1 MYTSSFT
8 SAYGTGAGRAG
19 SQSPATLRATTPA
32 RNYGAGMASLPEE
45 KRVASPTGSYSGYYS
60 RQKDFYTP
68 SAYSR
73 IYSSDYDTQRRERRT
88 INTEEIDTEEKKE
101 KRREHAIPGEITRDT
116 TLNVRGGKAVVRMVT
131 TKLKE
136 SPYAGGWRARMA
148 EREEKEALT
157 LGQRLALKHQIVEK
171 PKEKEKTPPPV
182 STKADSGEESEW
194 TWETCSSSEAEDPG
208 PPKKRKTPTPPKRKV
223 SPKLI
228 KQKERTPPKPLTP
241 EPPRR
246 APVAYTKSNTTSLCN
261 SDEKKAPAAPP
272 RNTSTSRWMDRLFG
286 EEKPKPKVP
295 SVRIPNF
302 GNAVS
307 ANKNLLDTRVK
318 EQSSPSMVRSSVTGR
333 PLSWAGIP
341 GAANVQDVQANIH
354 TEQRTSAT
362 PQPVKKK
369 PPSSSSSGSSSPPL
383 YKYNPRKPQTYKG
396 AGSHLIES
404 SDEEA
409 QPMPGLGRGW
419 RPGQPPRGDVVVK
432 LTPSKTAPPT
442 VINSEHSEALA
453 ANRALTSQAAISS
466 KVPAAMGEKYN
477 IPGLFIKPSTKTAP
491 KSIQPVE
498 AKLTLKP
505 EGTMSLTTKTETKPS
520 YQSSIYTPSKSP
532 LLDARVELKVATSSP
547 PPQAAA
553 ISKDTEAK
561 ATEKKEESGESEWE
575 YYTETEPSDEEEK
588 PADTSSP
595 ASTKTETE
603 DKTSEVKSSTQNG
616 VAPVSVSKPVT
627 NGHVAKTT
635 SVTKTPTTPTQTT
648 QSKPS
653 APISSAPT
661 KVELPPKP
669 TPKKHPVKVEE
680 VTVVDKKRPVQTKS
694 DMSSSKAAVS
704 AVAALRKVKP
714 EPVVPIP
721 EAIAEEDDGSGPG
734 YSAPTTAKP
743 QMKQLEGK
751 TTSKLVEVKPPLK
764 PVSAVKKPEQVMK
777 PEQVAKPG
785 PVMKPGQVMEPVQVM
800 KPGVK
805 VSGVEAGQVMKA
817 GVKVSG
823 VEAGGRGV
831 KDSGPGPA
839 PILPS
844 PSASTGPAKANIK
857 GETLSGKAGAKD
869 EAANLGT
876 LSQTP
881 VKKPGSGNVRS
892 EAQTQGAQVSV
903 GQAKNKDNVTHK
915 NTVANHASEKAE
927 AESKTILGKGN
938 LKTVDNVKAV
948 PNEKLSTNKS
958 QDVPSKKVLEA
969 KVSSAGTA
977 NAPALVVSPKP
988 AKKDVTVTV
997 PAPAPVIKRPTD
1009 LLSPQSARKDQ
1020 KAQNSQAAKKTT
1032 ESLSQISP
1040 QKAAAETKAPISPIT
1055 ENPVKN
1061 SAAEQSPLSEL
1072 DSLKSVEFDWT
1083 KSPTPMSPKSPS
1095 PMSPSPTPQM
1105 TAASLDRLPSPL
1117 KDMFS
1122 KTENS
1127 PKEKTID
1134 SPIWFDNVPSDSSVN
1149 AMKEMCN
1156 MKADANRTQVK
1167 KSRDEENL
1175 IKVSDVAETPW
1186 YDDEDDDM
1194 KELLKNRPTILR
1206 EIDQTQDRRLT
1217 PEENMA
1223 VIKMYGGVMFPGGEV
1238 EKTPKSWLFKIRKAL
1253 RGNSAEKKKQKDGGL
1268 EVPCRGG
1275 SNSSTSSSL
1284 SSFTDYS
1291 KSPSPELRDSSSDS
1305 DEDEKDEI
1313 FKNPRN
1319 EAPTKY
1325 RPSFKKYGPKDF
1337 KFLRVLGKGS
1347 FGKVLLTE
1355 LRGSQNYYA
1364 VKALKKDAVLE
1375 DDDIECTMIERKV
1388 LALGV
1393 KHPFL
1398 CHLFCTF
1405 QTDSHLFFVMEYL
1418 NGGDL
1423 MFHIQQ
1429 QGRFETER
1437 ARFYSAE
1444 IVCALKFLHRK
1455 GIVYRDL
1462 KLDNLLLDFEGHIRI
1477 VDFGMCKLQV
1487 YLDKTADTFCGTPD
1501 YMAPEI
1507 IKGMKYTHSVDWW
1520 SFGVLLYEMLIGQSP
1535 FNGCDEDELF
1545 WSICNE
1551 QAYFPRFLSKE
1562 TKQLLLLLL
1571 EKSPANRLGVSDS
1584 IHGDIRRQ
1592 PFFRSIDFDRL
1603 EAKQLPPPY
1612 KPKLKCP
1619 MDVSYFDT
1627 AFTDEPVRLT
1637 PMEGGLMEGLNQAQ
1651 FKGFSYTNRVYTK

>member
-1 MYTSSFT
+1 MPVNRSYGGYSSYGGTYSSSYVPGMYTSSFT

-73 IYSSDYDTQRRERRT
+73 IYGSDYDSQRRERRT
-88 INTEEIDTEEKKE
+88 INTDEIDTDEKKE

-131 TKLKE
+131 TKMKE

-171 PKEKEKTPPPV
+171 PKEREKTPPPV
-182 STKADSGEESEW
+182 ANKADSGEESEW

-228 KQKERTPPKPLTP
+228 KQKERTPPPKPLTP

-261 SDEKKAPAAPP
+261 SDEKKAPTAPP
-272 RNTSTSRWMDRLFG
+272 RNMSTSRWMDRLFG

-318 EQSSPSMVRSSVTGR
+318 EQSSPSTVRSSVTGR

-404 SDEEA
+404 SDEDA

-432 LTPSKTAPPT
+432 LTPSKTATPT
-442 VINSEHSEALA
+442 VIKSEHSEALA

-491 KSIQPVE
+491 KSIKPVE

-505 EGTMSLTTKTETKPS
+505 EGTMSLTTKTESRPS

-532 LLDARVELKVATSSP
+532 LLDARVEQRGQSGEKQQESTSSAR
-547 PPQAAA
+547 PQAAGS
-553 ISKDTEAK
+553 SKETK
-561 ATEKKEESGESEWE
+561 ANAAEKKEESGESEWE

-588 PADTSSP
+588 PADKSIPVS
-595 ASTKTETE
+595 AKKVAE
-603 DKTSEVKSSTQNG
+603 DKPSDVKSSAQNG
-616 VAPVSVSKPVT
+616 VSPVSVSKPVT

-635 SVTKTPTTPTQTT
+635 SVTKTPTTPTAQTT

-653 APISSAPT
+653 APISPAPT
-661 KVELPPKP
+661 KVQLPSKP
-669 TPKKHPVKVEE
+669 VPKKHPVKVEE
-680 VTVVDKKRPVQTKS
+680 LTVVEKKRPIQTKI

-704 AVAALRKVKP
+704 AVAALKKVKP
-714 EPVVPIP
+714 EVAVPVP
-721 EAIAEEDDGSGPG
+721 EAIPEEDDGSGPG
-734 YSAPTTAKP
+734 YLAPAAFKP

-751 TTSKLVEVKPPLK
+751 PASKLVEVKPPLK
-764 PVSAVKKPEQVMK
+764 PVSAVKKPDQVK
-777 PEQVAKPG
+777 
-785 PVMKPGQVMEPVQVM
+785 

-805 VSGVEAGQVMKA
+805 VSVGE
-817 GVKVSG
+817 S
-823 VEAGGRGV
+823 GGRAV
-831 KDSGPGPA
+831 KDSSQGPA
-839 PILPS
+839 PISPS
-844 PSASTGPAKANIK
+844 PSGSSGPAKANIK
-857 GETLSGKAGAKD
+857 GETLSGKACAKD
-869 EAANLGT
+869 EAANPG
-876 LSQTP
+876 SVGQTP
-881 VKKPGSGNVRS
+881 VKKPGSGNMRG
-892 EAQTQGAQVSV
+892 EAQTQPAQVSV
-903 GQAKNKDNVTHK
+903 GQAKNTEKVIPK
-915 NTVANHASEKAE
+915 NTIVNHASEKTE
-927 AESKTILGKGN
+927 AKRKTILEKVN
-938 LKTVDNVKAV
+938 LKTVHTVQAV
-948 PNEKLSTNKS
+948 PNEKLSTNIS
-958 QDVPSKKVLEA
+958 QDVPLKKVIEA
-969 KVSSAGTA
+969 KVSSA
-977 NAPALVVSPKP
+977 APALVVSPKP
-988 AKKDVTVTV
+988 VKRDVTVTV
-997 PAPAPVIKRPTD
+997 PAPAPVMKRPTD
-1009 LLSPQSARKDQ
+1009 LLSPHSARKDQ

-1040 QKAAAETKAPISPIT
+1040 QKAAPETKTPISPLSQK
-1055 ENPVKN
+1055 PVKN
-1061 SAAEQSPLSEL
+1061 SAEQSPLSEL
-1072 DSLKSVEFDWT
+1072 DSLQSVEFDWT

-1117 KDMFS
+1117 KNMFS

-1127 PKEKTID
+1127 PKEKTVD
-1134 SPIWFDNVPSDSSVN
+1134 SPVWFDNVPSDSSVN

-1206 EIDQTQDRRLT
+1206 EIDQAQDRRLT

-1253 RGNSAEKKKQKDGGL
+1253 RGNSAEKKKQKEAGL
-1268 EVPCRGG
+1268 EAPCRGG

-1291 KSPSPELRDSSSDS
+1291 KSPSPELRDSYSDS
-1305 DEDEKDEI
+1305 DEEEKDEI

-1429 QGRFETER
+1429 QGRFDTER

-1571 EKSPANRLGVSDS
+1571 EKNPASRLGVSDS

-1612 KPKLKCP
+1612 KPKLKSP

-1627 AFTDEPVRLT
+1627 AFTDEPVKLT